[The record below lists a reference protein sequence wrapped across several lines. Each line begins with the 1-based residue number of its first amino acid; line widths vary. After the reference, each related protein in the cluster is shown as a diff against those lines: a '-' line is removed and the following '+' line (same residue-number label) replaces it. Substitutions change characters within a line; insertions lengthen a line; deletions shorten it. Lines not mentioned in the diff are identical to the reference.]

1 MRKLILTITLACAS
15 VLTAQSQ
22 VQGDW
27 YIGTGDVSNVAWTEW
42 AVNPTVGYAV
52 TDALVLGASVSQEAT
67 DETMNV
73 DVNARYFVKGYF
85 VYMESNL
92 NLDTEDVRLGVG
104 KMFTLRSNVYVDP
117 KIVYNSGD
125 QTTNLG
131 IGFGFRF

>member
-1 MRKLILTITLACAS
+1 MRKLILTITLACMSMMAS
-15 VLTAQSQ
+15 QAQTK
-22 VQGDW
+22 GDW

-42 AVNPTVGYAV
+42 SVSPTIGYSV
-52 TDALVLGASVSQEAT
+52 TNNLVIGASLDQVT
-67 DETMNV
+67 GETLNV

-85 VYMESNL
+85 AYLESNL
-92 NLDTEDVRLGVG
+92 NLDTEDMRLGFG

-117 KIVYNSGD
+117 KIVYNTGD